1 MATLAPDLRTDSDV
15 RTLWFGESLAEIR
28 VSTRDGEGAVSV
40 IEMDVPEG
48 HMPPLHV
55 HDEDETFH
63 VLDGSATFY
72 AGDAVIEA
80 RAGDTIL
87 APQDVPHAYRAGPEG
102 ARWLVIT
109 SPGRFENF
117 VRAMSR
123 PAESASL
130 PPAVAP
136 TEELIRSLS
145 ETAAANGIDI
155 LGPPGMLPTEI

>member
-1 MATLAPDLRTDSDV
+1 MAALATDT
-15 RTLWFGESLAEIR
+15 RTLWFIDTLATIK
-28 VSTRDGEGAVSV
+28 VSRADGEGLVSV
-40 IEMDVPEG
+40 IDCVVPPNA
-48 HMPPLHV
+48 MPALHV

-123 PAESASL
+123 PAESATL